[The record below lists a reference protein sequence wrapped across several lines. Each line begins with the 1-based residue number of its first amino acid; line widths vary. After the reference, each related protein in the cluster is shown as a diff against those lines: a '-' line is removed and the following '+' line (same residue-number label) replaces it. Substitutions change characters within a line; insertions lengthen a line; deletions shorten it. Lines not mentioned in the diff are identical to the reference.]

1 MSKGEVKNPATDGR
15 VKNDKKYQDRKR
27 GGHTTPE
34 NERNKEKR

>member
-27 GGHTTPE
+27 GGSYHS
-34 NERNKEKR
+34 